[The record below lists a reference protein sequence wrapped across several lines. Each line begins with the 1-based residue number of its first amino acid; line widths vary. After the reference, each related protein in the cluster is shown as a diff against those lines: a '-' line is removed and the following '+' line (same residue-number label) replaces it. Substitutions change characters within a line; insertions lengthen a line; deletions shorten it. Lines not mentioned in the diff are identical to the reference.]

1 MVTDM
6 VIDAFLFA
14 GELDILEIRLH
25 ELDSVV
31 DHFVIV
37 ESCEPHGAAGRRQ
50 PTYLADPERWEEVT
64 GPFHNKICYDVLDNL
79 EPAYTTSR
87 SGWIRENY
95 HRSALMQPIKQL
107 SGSPYDV
114 VIISDVD
121 EIPRASVLTCCIPE
135 LGDNLA
141 YLDLDLYRYN
151 VNTFDDEFWASSYV
165 TTIGT
170 LEKVGGPQ
178 PPRGCLDKQARLS
191 RLVAPNAGWHFT
203 SFMDLPRLREKLRS
217 FAHSSDF
224 PELLTMSDRQL
235 AEMILAP
242 RNIFTGRQL
251 EKRRS
256 DDSRLPQYFLDNREK
271 FKNLTSAPLEE
282 QYPLESSVG

>member
-1 MVTDM
+1 MAAFVHPIATFAAQQPK
-6 VIDAFLFA
+6 VFDAFIFS
-14 GELDILEIRLH
+14 GELDILEIRLN

-87 SGWIRENY
+87 SGWARENY

-121 EIPRASVLTCCIPE
+121 DPASFCF
-135 LGDNLA
+135 
-141 YLDLDLYRYN
+141 DLLH
-151 VNTFDDEFWASSYV
+151 S
-165 TTIGT
+165 G
-170 LEKVGGPQ
+170 
-178 PPRGCLDKQARLS
+178 ARRQS
-191 RLVAPNAGWHFT
+191 G
-203 SFMDLPRLREKLRS
+203 LPRSGFVQVQR
-217 FAHSSDF
+217 
-224 PELLTMSDRQL
+224 
-235 AEMILAP
+235 
-242 RNIFTGRQL
+242 
-251 EKRRS
+251 
-256 DDSRLPQYFLDNREK
+256 QYFR
-271 FKNLTSAPLEE
+271 
-282 QYPLESSVG
+282 